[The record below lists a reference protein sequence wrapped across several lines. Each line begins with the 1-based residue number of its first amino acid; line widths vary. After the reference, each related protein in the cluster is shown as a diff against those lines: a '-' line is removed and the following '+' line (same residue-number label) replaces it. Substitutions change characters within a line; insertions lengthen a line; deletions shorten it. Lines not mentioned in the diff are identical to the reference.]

1 MNELK
6 GVHGWLWWF
15 VYIVLGLVGTGFNF
29 LYLVSYAAQQNFA
42 AALVVLPFVGTSLV
56 AAVLLAK
63 ENPTGLKWAKVN
75 LLLNAVGGF
84 VIVVLTPQN
93 TAQGGRLVLFSLL
106 WLAYLYTS
114 KRVRNTYTKSAT

>member
-1 MNELK
+1 MKELK

-29 LYLVSYAAQQNFA
+29 LYLVSYTAQQNFA
-42 AALVVLPFVGTSLV
+42 AALITLPFVGTSLI

-63 ENPTGLKWAKVN
+63 ENPQGLKWAKAN
-75 LLLNAVGGF
+75 LFMNFVAGNAIAVLNPNVAY
-84 VIVVLTPQN
+84 
-93 TAQGGRLVLFSLL
+93 QGVRLVVFSAL

-114 KRVRNTYTKSAT
+114 KRVRNTYTSNL